1 MKTESILRRR
11 LRLIAGV
18 FLIVILAHASA
29 ALSAAGFREQFI
41 ESYRANNFNY
51 LATLVKSNGTV
62 IPGEVKAIVKEAMAE
77 GKSFEERM
85 ALLDIASAMA
95 SMHKHWNGDEELIK
109 EVEAVQRAEI
119 KKEEA
124 RRKELTK
131 WDEYEKFLGN
141 FVMRAD
147 MAGME
152 KKGVAPVVY
161 PHWLH
166 RLYYDCKACHQDIFK
181 MKRGEN
187 GITHEAMRQGKVC
200 GTCHDGKTSF
210 GSEENCVSCH
220 SAGLDGAKR
229 LKDVSKLDL
238 NSVEE
243 TAARLGAGW
252 STENLPPGRL
262 PLDRFG
268 SIDWVYLKA
277 VSAHAPLKSAGKD
290 KAAETR
296 DSTVLFESTMGG
308 ISPVPFSHATHSSRL
323 DCSSCHPSLF
333 SEELGANKVNMKA
346 MAEGKFCGY
355 CHGKVAFRFA
365 ECNRCHAGPKD
376 RIDEKG
382 LKRN

>member
-1 MKTESILRRR
+1 MASMKTEGIIRRR

-29 ALSAAGFREQFI
+29 ALSAAGFMEQFI

-51 LATLVKSNGTV
+51 LATLVKSNGTA
-62 IPGEVKAIVKEAMAE
+62 IPAEVKAIVKEAMAE
-77 GKSFEERM
+77 GKPFEERM

-109 EVEAVQRAEI
+109 EVEAVQRAKI

-131 WDEYEKFLGN
+131 WD
-141 FVMRAD
+141 
-147 MAGME
+147 
-152 KKGVAPVVY
+152 
-161 PHWLH
+161 
-166 RLYYDCKACHQDIFK
+166 
-181 MKRGEN
+181 
-187 GITHEAMRQGKVC
+187 
-200 GTCHDGKTSF
+200 
-210 GSEENCVSCH
+210 
-220 SAGLDGAKR
+220 
-229 LKDVSKLDL
+229 
-238 NSVEE
+238 E

-277 VSAHAPLKSAGKD
+277 VNAHAPLKSAGKD
-290 KAAETR
+290 KAVETR
-296 DSTVLFESTMGG
+296 DSTVLFEPAMAG
-308 ISPVPFSHATHSSRL
+308 ISPVPFSHSTHSSRL
-323 DCSSCHPSLF
+323 DCSSCHPALF
-333 SEELGANKVNMKA
+333 SEEPGANKVNMKA

-376 RIDEKG
+376 RIDEKA